1 MAKTAWPAPERRK
14 NIGARISRLD
24 GPAKV
29 TGAAKY
35 AYDQNPDNLLYAKI
49 LQSSKA
55 VATVTAVDT
64 SAAEVMP
71 GIVAVLV
78 EKDRKGE
85 LPNVTY
91 NGNIICTV
99 AGESEEIVDEALT
112 KIKVAYEAGTPQ
124 MDDRDPANA
133 SGRDQVKESGDVAA
147 GFAEADEI
155 VEGYYGLPII
165 THCCLES
172 HGQVIEHKDGEL
184 HIWPS
189 TQNVSG
195 YAGSIARPLKDFG
208 ISADKIHVDC
218 QYMGGGF
225 GAKFTS
231 DRWGAICAELSI
243 STNRPVKLMLERD
256 QEIKVAGHRPSA
268 FGNVKVGV
276 KKDGTITALEA
287 EAWGSGG
294 QQKFRMPPTPY
305 VFTGIPNWKYT
316 GKSIPTNR
324 GLTRA
329 WRGPNH
335 PQAALL
341 TMCALADAAAAIGM
355 DEMEFF
361 KKNIGLVNPDLQ
373 ETYLEEFDK
382 AAEMIGYKD
391 LAHSRGD
398 KTPGHIKRGIGM
410 SIHTWGGQGHP
421 SACSVT
427 INPDGSVVGR
437 MGTQDLGTGTR
448 TVTSIVIADTLGLDL
463 EQVAMEIGSNSLPA
477 SGASGGSSTVGGVSA
492 SARDAGTQALNALL
506 EKVSAELGVPVDNLE
521 AWDGKIQEIGKESN
535 NMAWKDACE
544 LLTMPVTKQGS
555 NPTSDKTKL
564 TTGGVGGVQ
573 MADVSVDIETGI
585 VTMNQYV
592 SVQDTGLVIDL
603 KTCESQLYG
612 GAIMGITY
620 ALYEEGIYDN
630 KTGTMLNADME
641 FYRLAGLGDIGELK
655 VHLMDDEKYASRG
668 VIGIG
673 EPAVLSPGAAI
684 SNAVANA
691 IGIRVPELPLT
702 PDRVLD
708 AIAKGGVA

>member
-1 MAKTAWPAPERRK
+1 MANTAWPKPNRRK
-14 NIGARISRLD
+14 HIGARISRLD
-24 GPAKV
+24 GAPKV
-29 TGAAKY
+29 TGVAKY

-49 LQSSKA
+49 VQSTKA
-55 VATVTAVDT
+55 IASLTAVDT
-64 SAAEVMP
+64 SAAEKMP
-71 GIVAVLV
+71 GIMAVIV
-78 EKDRKGE
+78 EKDRNGD
-85 LPNVTY
+85 LPKITY
-91 NGNIICTV
+91 NGEIICTI
-99 AGESEEIVDEALT
+99 AGESEEEVDEALT
-112 KIKVAYEAGTPQ
+112 KVKVTYDEGTPQ
-124 MDDRDPANA
+124 MNDRDPANA
-133 SGRDQVKESGDVAA
+133 SGRDQFKESGDVAA
-147 GFAEADEI
+147 GFAEADET
-155 VEGYYGLPII
+155 VEGYYGMPII

-172 HGQVIEHKDGEL
+172 HGQVIEYKDGKL
-184 HIWPS
+184 NIWPS

-195 YAGSIARPLKDFG
+195 YAGALARPLKDHG
-208 ISADKIHVDC
+208 ISADQMSVDC

-225 GAKFTS
+225 GAKFTP
-231 DRWGAICAELSI
+231 DRWGAVCAELSI
-243 STNRPVKLMLERD
+243 KTGRPVKLMLERD

-268 FGNVKVGV
+268 FGKVKIGV

-305 VFTGIPNWKYT
+305 VFTGIPNWKYI

-341 TMCALADAAAAIGM
+341 TMCALSDAAAAIGM
-355 DEMEFF
+355 DELEFF
-361 KKNIGLVNPDLQ
+361 KKNLGLTNPDLS
-373 ETYLEEFDK
+373 ETYAEELDK
-382 AAEMIGYKD
+382 AAEMIGYKN
-391 LAHSRGD
+391 LSHARGD
-398 KTPGHIKRGIGM
+398 KTSGPVKRGIGM
-410 SIHTWGGQGHP
+410 SIHTWGGQGHR

-427 INPDGSVVGR
+427 VNPDGSVVGR

-448 TVTSIVIADTLGLDL
+448 TTTSIVIADTLGLDL
-463 EQVAMEIGSNSLPA
+463 GQVSMEIGNNSLPA
-477 SGASGGSSTVGGVSA
+477 SGASGGSSTIGGVSA
-492 SARDAGTQALNALL
+492 SARDAATQALNKVL
-506 EKVSAELGVPVDNLE
+506 EKAAGELGVAMDALE
-521 AWDGKIQEIGKESN
+521 AWDGKIQEIAKPSN
-535 NMAWKDACE
+535 SMSWTDACE
-544 LLTMPVTKQGS
+544 MLTMPITAQGA
-555 NPTSDKTKL
+555 NPTSDGTKL
-564 TTGGVGGVQ
+564 TTGGVGGAQ

-592 SVQDTGLVIDL
+592 SVQDSGLVIDL

-620 ALYEEGIYDN
+620 ALYEEGIYDG

-641 FYRLAGLGDIGELK
+641 FYRLASLGDIGELK
-655 VHLMDDEKYASRG
+655 VHLMNDAKYEDRG

-673 EPAVLSPGAAI
+673 EPAVLSCGAAI

-691 IGIRVPELPLT
+691 IGIRVAELPLT